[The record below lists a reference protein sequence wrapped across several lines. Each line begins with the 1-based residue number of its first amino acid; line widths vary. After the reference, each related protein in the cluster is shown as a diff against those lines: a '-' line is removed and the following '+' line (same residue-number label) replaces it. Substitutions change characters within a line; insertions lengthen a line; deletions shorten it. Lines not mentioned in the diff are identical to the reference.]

1 MARIVI
7 IGPAYPLR
15 GGIANLN
22 ETLAIK
28 LIQKNHTVDLVSFY
42 FQYPSLLFP
51 GTSQTEN
58 TQTKPDLNIHNLISS
73 INPLSWIRTAQKV
86 NRLKPDIVIFRYWLP
101 FMGPCLGSIARLLKC
116 KYKVAIADNIIPH
129 EKRLGDGIFTKWFC
143 KSMSGFV
150 VMSKSVLNDLSQFT
164 NSSTKVYSPH
174 PIYDMYGSKIEKGVA
189 RKKLN
194 LDPNDRVILF
204 FGFIRKYKGLMLLLK
219 AMARPEIA
227 DLNIKLLVA
236 GEFYDDTDEYMSF
249 IQENNLSDRVIL
261 HSHFIPREDIALY
274 FSASDIVVQPYLS
287 ATQSGVTQI
296 AYHFDKAMLV
306 THVGGLSE
314 IVSHNKNGY
323 VVDVNE
329 DAVSG
334 ALIDFYTK
342 QREIPFS
349 EESKLLKKQYEWDYF
364 IDNIFKVSAL
374 K

>member
-1 MARIVI
+1 VARIVI